1 MLCCW
6 ELNEIKPFNNEKGKT
21 NSNHMLTMLKR
32 GHKVEC
38 DYWSR
43 AVVVPYTQAKWYFS
57 LDSTPEGSLPCPN
70 KGLLHCYDWL
80 NPFLMLKKG
89 EIFSLQ
95 WKICC
100 PVFKVWLVSEPS
112 GGLTCRYLKTGA
124 GGPWRLVLLVRNR
137 IYHPL
142 RHWVKGYRQ
151 GWIEAVL
158 LMLTLLCDR
167 YLRSRSLI
175 IQFS

>member
-89 EIFSLQ
+89 RFSPYSEKFAAQSL
-95 WKICC
+95 K
-100 PVFKVWLVSEPS
+100 FDWLVNRVADWHAA
-112 GGLTCRYLKTGA
+112 TWK
-124 GGPWRLVLLVRNR
+124 LVLVVLGDLSYSSE
-137 IYHPL
+137 IEFITHY
-142 RHWVKGYRQ
+142 GT
-151 GWIEAVL
+151 GWKVIPKDGL
-158 LMLTLLCDR
+158 KLSC
-167 YLRSRSLI
+167 
-175 IQFS
+175 